1 MKRAHI
7 GLRPLRTIT
16 TGSLPAL
23 LVGIGLPVELER
35 LGIPVEVLITVM
47 AGGEET
53 KELELEGDGVEWS
66 QSGVD
71 EVEGRVEGDTMEGE
85 TEDEDGKAGTPVLLG
100 EILGV
105 GTTV

>member
-35 LGIPVEVLITVM
+35 LGIPVEVLVTVT

-66 QSGVD
+66 QSGVG

-85 TEDEDGKAGTPVLLG
+85 TEDEDGNAGTPVLLG